1 MASYVLATPAMLAR
15 RILVVDDNVEGAA
28 LLASSLRAFG
38 HEVHVANDGLSAI
51 LSARR
56 IRPEFLVLD
65 LSMKGL
71 DGFQVAI
78 LLRADPEFDAMR
90 IIALTGHREDE
101 YRMRSQKAGIN
112 HHLVKPVEA
121 EVLERLLA

>member
-1 MASYVLATPAMLAR
+1 MLAR
-15 RILVVDDNVEGAA
+15 RILVVDDSVDGATS
-28 LLASSLRAFG
+28 LAATLRISG
-38 HEVHVANDGLSAI
+38 HEVHVAHDGLSAI

-56 IRPEFLVLD
+56 VRPSFLILD
-65 LSMKGL
+65 LAMKGL

-90 IIALTGHREDE
+90 IIALTGHSEDD

-112 HHLVKPVEA
+112 HHLIKPVDPQ
-121 EVLERLLA
+121 VLERLLA

>member
-1 MASYVLATPAMLAR
+1 MAAR
-15 RILVVDDNVEGAA
+15 RILVVDDNVDGAA
-28 LLASSLRAFG
+28 ALAATLRASG
-38 HEVHVANDGLSAI
+38 HEVHIAHDGLSAL

-56 IRPEFLVLD
+56 MRPEFLVLD

-90 IIALTGHREDE
+90 IIALTGHPEDD

-112 HHLVKPVEA
+112 HHLVKPVDP